1 MLNEYAYRAIEK
13 IKNRNTELVEK
24 MFMVYPYGQHC
35 EKNFYWLCS
44 TYKISE
50 YKYAYQ
56 ECYDACQLAYMYSIY
71 RCSVSPN
78 NVCEGYVKAYIKK
91 VMKIYFIA
99 ALVIYDD
106 AGNICR
112 ENGFL
117 RIEGDDYRV

>member
-24 MFMVYPYGQHC
+24 MFTVYPYEQHC
-35 EKNFYWLCS
+35 EKNFYWLCGR
-44 TYKISE
+44 YKISKN
-50 YKYAYQ
+50 KYAYQ

-71 RCSVSPN
+71 RCSVSAN

-91 VMKIYFIA
+91 VMKIYFVA
-99 ALVIYDD
+99 ALVICDD
-106 AGNICR
+106 ARNICR